1 MLRRPYRF
9 KRGRTPPPAKTI
21 LIITFILFIIFIFI
35 SIWFIDKGI
44 EPTLMDIA
52 EIKTDEFAT
61 RAINAAVEFTE
72 QIEFED
78 LMNIQMNNEGNVA
91 RMGWNSAVV
100 NKVLRKS
107 TDRVEYFL
115 HNMNKGE
122 TIDTENPELIPEDY
136 GDSVS
141 DLAQR
146 DPTVVEIPIGQATG
160 NTILA
165 NLGPKIPVHFEIVGN
180 IKTDVTHEVKEWG
193 VNAALYEV
201 YINVQVNVQIVVPF
215 STKTSK
221 VETKIFIDSGIVMG
235 EVPEFFNK
243 GDGGASIS
251 IPKGNLK
258 KAD

>member
-1 MLRRPYRF
+1 MFRRRIIKKY
-9 KRGRTPPPAKTI
+9 KRTPPIKLVL
-21 LIITFILFIIFIFI
+21 LITSIIFICFI
-35 SIWFIDKGI
+35 LLSIWLIDRRI
-44 EPTLMDIA
+44 EPTLMNVA

-72 QIEFED
+72 EIEFED
-78 LMNIQMNNEGNVA
+78 LMNIHIDDKGNVA

-122 TIDTENPELIPEDY
+122 TIDTEDPELGAEEY
-136 GDSVS
+136 GETVG
-141 DLAQR
+141 DLAER
-146 DPTVVEIPIGQATG
+146 DPTVVEIPVGQATG

-180 IKTDVTHEVKEWG
+180 IKTDVIHEVKEWG
-193 VNAALYEV
+193 VNSALYEI
-201 YINVQVNVQIVVPF
+201 YINVHVNVQIVVPF
-215 STKTSK
+215 STKTSQ
-221 VETKIFIDSGIVMG
+221 VETKIFIDSGVIMG
-235 EVPEFFNK
+235 DVPEFYNK
-243 GDGGASIS
+243 GEGDSSIS

-258 KAD
+258 KDE